1 MEALGMN
8 VHIDAAGNLRGL
20 WQPTGADSKR
30 LLIGSHVDTVPNA
43 GAFDGVLGVAL
54 AIECV
59 EIARELA
66 LPLAI
71 EVIAFSEEEGVRYG
85 SPFLGSRALAGRFD
99 NALLTLTD
107 IDGIPME
114 TAIRSF
120 GLDTDK
126 IDDAAMDADAAAFLE
141 IHIEQGPVLEAE
153 GLQVAAVTA
162 IVGQTR
168 LNLTFGGHANHAG
181 TTPMHL
187 RRDALGAAAEWI
199 TAVEALALRTDGL
212 VATVGRLVVEPNA
225 GNVIPGQVQVSLD
238 VRHAHDE
245 TRGSVVEELVSMA
258 TKIATSRSLTLERA
272 DRLDQPAVP
281 MDERLTAFLADAIE
295 AAGYPVKTMPSGAGH
310 DAMVMAA
317 RVPTAML
324 FLRSPGGISH
334 HPDETV
340 LEEDVEAALKV
351 AREFMLRLAG
361 DVR

>member
-1 MEALGMN
+1 
-8 VHIDAAGNLRGL
+8 
-20 WQPTGADSKR
+20 
-30 LLIGSHVDTVPNA
+30 
-43 GAFDGVLGVAL
+43 
-54 AIECV
+54 
-59 EIARELA
+59 
-66 LPLAI
+66 
-71 EVIAFSEEEGVRYG
+71 
-85 SPFLGSRALAGRFD
+85 
-99 NALLTLTD
+99 
-107 IDGIPME
+107 
-114 TAIRSF
+114 
-120 GLDTDK
+120 
-126 IDDAAMDADAAAFLE
+126 
-141 IHIEQGPVLEAE
+141 
-153 GLQVAAVTA
+153 
-162 IVGQTR
+162 
-168 LNLTFGGHANHAG
+168 
-181 TTPMHL
+181 
-187 RRDALGAAAEWI
+187 
-199 TAVEALALRTDGL
+199 
-212 VATVGRLVVEPNA
+212 VEPNA